1 MKYKTIVIG
10 LFIILLGVLSR
21 LAENH
26 FYGGR
31 LDENNV
37 VQESFFLPLS
47 FILWG
52 IGTIIII
59 IAILKWL
66 YLNVKK

>member
-1 MKYKTIVIG
+1 MNYKTIVIG
-10 LFIILLGVLSR
+10 LFIFLLGVLSR
-21 LAENH
+21 LAENYY
-26 FYGGR
+26 YGGR

-52 IGTIIII
+52 IGFIIIT
-59 IAILKWL
+59 IAVLKWL
-66 YLNVKK
+66 FFNAKK

>member
-1 MKYKTIVIG
+1 MKDKTIVIG
-10 LFIILLGVLSR
+10 IFILLLGILGR
-21 LAENH
+21 LAENY

-47 FILWG
+47 FILSG
-52 IGTIIII
+52 IGFILII

-66 YLNVKK
+66 YFNAKK